1 MPKMQAGIRMASA
14 KESEGKMRP
23 PKGLTVKF
31 DYAERERVYFK
42 VRATKFFLF
51 KVILKIAWQNI
62 QNPIT
67 AFLIFAFAFYY
78 LVK

>member
-1 MPKMQAGIRMASA
+1 
-14 KESEGKMRP
+14 MRT

-31 DYAERERVYFK
+31 DYVERERVYFK
-42 VRATKFFLF
+42 IRATKFYLF
-51 KVILKIAWQNI
+51 KTILRIGSQNLRH
-62 QNPIT
+62 PFT